1 MCAVLQLQLPMVTLR
16 RKVLQ
21 LLYLLCVLPQVR
33 QRAVL
38 ASHIHALQQHTL
50 VVSTFVMFTLAGGPT
65 GAGGAA
71 GLGGAAGAWG
81 C

>member
-1 MCAVLQLQLPMVTLR
+1 MTVGAPPGTAEGLSWQAISAQER
-16 RKVLQ
+16 
-21 LLYLLCVLPQVR
+21 
-33 QRAVL
+33 
-38 ASHIHALQQHTL
+38 QQHTL
-50 VVSTFVMFTLAGGPT
+50 VVSTFVMFTLAGGPV